1 MRNIL
6 LLILALTFTFFT
18 YSQSFTVSTV
28 PPLNGGNGST
38 GVTFNVSTNKNITI
52 TGLLP
57 STTYNWSVKAICG
70 ASNSGNGSTST
81 FTTGQQTTCNTPIGL
96 DYADQ
101 RVPISEQ
108 IISYLT
114 PNVKLYSVLPHG

>member
-52 TGLLP
+52 TGLDC
-57 STTYNWSVKAICG
+57 SFY
-70 ASNSGNGSTST
+70 GNGTVTIWYKTSPINGSPNISTAMV
-81 FTTGQQTTCNTPIGL
+81 G
-96 DYADQ
+96 
-101 RVPISEQ
+101 
-108 IISYLT
+108 
-114 PNVKLYSVLPHG
+114 